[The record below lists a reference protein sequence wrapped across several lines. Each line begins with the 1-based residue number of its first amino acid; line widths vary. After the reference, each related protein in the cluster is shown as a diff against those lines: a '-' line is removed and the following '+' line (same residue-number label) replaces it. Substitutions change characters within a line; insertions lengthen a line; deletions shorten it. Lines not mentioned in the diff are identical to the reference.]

1 MLIDGFNEAYTN
13 IVSIYMRVVN
23 YSMSAINFWTI
34 LNGELPHL
42 CCIICNTELIV
53 TEFNTVACSVTV
65 SLIFVSILT
74 WFT

>member
-1 MLIDGFNEAYTN
+1 MCKN
-13 IVSIYMRVVN
+13 IATSYMKFGDD
-23 YSMSAINFWTI
+23 SMSAINFWTI

-42 CCIICNTELIV
+42 SCIICNTELIV